1 MENPFSAVAIAATA
15 EVIVDTK
22 EQVSY
27 QTTKMQREI
36 ILTKLKEKGCRIT
49 KQRLR
54 LIDIILQNEC
64 SSCKEIFYRA
74 LEEDDKLGVATVY
87 RMVNLLEEIGAI
99 SRKNMYKVAYSENC
113 MMENACTIEL
123 DDGSVHHLS
132 AKKWNSVI
140 RAGLKSCGYLA
151 DQKVTNVTIND
162 RYMNENGKFELN
174 QSGLVAYSHGEY
186 YGLGERVGTFGY
198 SVRKKKDTCG
208 RKRRKNYSGKNSK

>member
-123 DDGSVHHLS
+123 DDGSIHHLS
-132 AKKWNSVI
+132 AKMEFRDPGGTQVLRI
-140 RAGLKSCGYLA
+140 PR
-151 DQKVTNVTIND
+151 
-162 RYMNENGKFELN
+162 RPE
-174 QSGLVAYSHGEY
+174 GE
-186 YGLGERVGTFGY
+186 
-198 SVRKKKDTCG
+198 
-208 RKRRKNYSGKNSK
+208 